1 MVSKFSSTFYSS
13 FWMTDCV
20 KYTWI
25 CMRAVIVVSG
35 LHIHL
40 QYKLANTNE
49 TLGKC
54 YSMWSKPVI
63 GFCWDHEA
71 VSHLNREDSTI
82 RCSREKNWSHEDSK
96 QTIMAKTGV
105 AMKEKR
111 ITKKIANMK
120 SQLKKKINWW
130 NENRK

>member
-1 MVSKFSSTFYSS
+1 MKQYPILIE
-13 FWMTDCV
+13 
-20 KYTWI
+20 KI
-25 CMRAVIVVSG
+25 QLSG
-35 LHIHL
+35 
-40 QYKLANTNE
+40 
-49 TLGKC
+49 
-54 YSMWSKPVI
+54 V
-63 GFCWDHEA
+63 
-71 VSHLNREDSTI
+71 REK
-82 RCSREKNWSHEDSK
+82 KNWSHEDSK